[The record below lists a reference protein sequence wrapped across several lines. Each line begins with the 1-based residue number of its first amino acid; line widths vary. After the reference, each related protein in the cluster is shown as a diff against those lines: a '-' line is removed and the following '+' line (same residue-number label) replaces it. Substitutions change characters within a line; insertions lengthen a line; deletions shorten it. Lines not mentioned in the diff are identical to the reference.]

1 LKPTLAGRNIQLHLL
16 IQFNFL
22 RLFAAA
28 DCGQAEQM
36 TQLIP
41 PPLLAK
47 ANKILFVTHLAIGDF
62 TYMQMCFR
70 ALKRAYPH
78 LEIHLW
84 VDERRRSDNP
94 ADWPRLKNYSLY
106 NWLAACPWIDR
117 IYDQTYSPALH
128 AQSIA
133 EAQREAY
140 PIVLALTHMACHR
153 YARLT
158 RKISARGFIVGLT
171 KQKYR
176 FFELSKKLSILKFD
190 ATIPLYES
198 QERNVP
204 HVSDIY
210 AQWFGSAFGIDIP
223 RPERYPDILIP
234 DQWTH
239 YARDQFASWQLP
251 PQTVFINAYAKGP
264 ERCWP
269 LERAFELIRGMRA
282 HPQWRNA
289 GFIVNAV
296 PEDLPHARVLH
307 AREALPDT
315 HLFSAVDNFFQLPA
329 VLGLCCL
336 AITVETAVMHLA
348 NAMHVPVIALMRRNN
363 PEWMPID
370 RENSVVVLAGEM
382 DASVAQIGLREVME
396 TVLSWPL

>member
-1 LKPTLAGRNIQLHLL
+1 MN
-16 IQFNFL
+16 
-22 RLFAAA
+22 
-28 DCGQAEQM
+28 
-36 TQLIP
+36 QLIP
-41 PPLLAK
+41 APLLAK
-47 ANKILFVTHLAIGDF
+47 AKKILFVTHLAIGDF

-70 ALKRAYPH
+70 ALKRAHPH

-84 VDERRRSDNP
+84 VDERRRSGNP
-94 ADWPRLKNYSLY
+94 ADWPRLQNYSLY
-106 NWLAACPWIDR
+106 NWLAASPCIDR
-117 IYDQTYSPALH
+117 IYNQTYSPALH

-140 PIVLALTHMACHR
+140 PIVLSLTHMACHR

-158 RKISARGFIVGLT
+158 REISPQGFIVGLA

-210 AQWFGSAFGIDIP
+210 AQWFSSAFGIDIP
-223 RPERYPDILIP
+223 KPDRYPEIDIP
-234 DQWTH
+234 NQWQR
-239 YARDQFASWQLP
+239 YARAQFASWQLP
-251 PQTVFINAYAKGP
+251 PQTVFINAYAKGE

-269 LERAFELIRGMRA
+269 LERAFDLIREMRA
-282 HPQWRNA
+282 HPRWRNT

-296 PEDLPHARVLH
+296 PEDLAHARTLH
-307 AREALPDT
+307 ARIALPDT

-329 VLGLCCL
+329 MLALCSL
-336 AITVETAVMHLA
+336 IVTVETAVMHLA
-348 NAMHVPVIALMRRNN
+348 NAVHVPVIALMRRNN
-363 PEWMPID
+363 PEWLPID
-370 RENSVVVLAGEM
+370 RENSAVILAGEM
-382 DASVAQIGLREVME
+382 DAWVSQIGLPEVME
-396 TVLSWPL
+396 KVLSWPL